1 MTVYKVTHVGA
12 HPRPLDVHVGVD
24 HSVRRFPAFQISIFN
39 RLPLVCFPSA
49 PDPPLIH
56 LGAKW
61 GHRMCSAG
69 AKIYDKQSLLPGK
82 RAKTE
87 ICVSGSQVQLCVLM
101 PTAVLNKVNDCS
113 SLNKK
118 VYKPHFY
125 CKLMQTAIS
134 RHMSEK
140 TLKMFPSPLDWRP
153 STWEN
158 TSTKQSYD

>member
-69 AKIYDKQSLLPGK
+69 AKIYGKQSLLPGK

-87 ICVSGSQVQLCVLM
+87 ICVNGSQVQLRINANSCPEQGQRLQ
-101 PTAVLNKVNDCS
+101 
-113 SLNKK
+113 
-118 VYKPHFY
+118 F
-125 CKLMQTAIS
+125 
-134 RHMSEK
+134 SEQE
-140 TLKMFPSPLDWRP
+140 SI
-153 STWEN
+153 
-158 TSTKQSYD
+158 